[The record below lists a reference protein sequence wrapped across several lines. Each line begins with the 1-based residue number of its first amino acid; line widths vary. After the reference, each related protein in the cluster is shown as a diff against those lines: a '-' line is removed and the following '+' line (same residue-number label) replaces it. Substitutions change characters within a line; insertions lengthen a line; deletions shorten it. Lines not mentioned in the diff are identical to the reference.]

1 MTMNVL
7 PKKGGK
13 DMKKYL
19 SIVSKKTMWRC
30 AGILALALIGS
41 VLASTWPVQLAN
53 IYTDISTGQITT
65 QQQAWIAIAA
75 FGGVYL
81 TAECITILRRV
92 LLDCVIADHES
103 EVRQNSIEK
112 MLKMPV
118 AYNFNQNSGE
128 KTAQLNQGVTGMSQ
142 LIKILCNDIFATVL
156 TAACTLVQVVMNAPG
171 LMAGV
176 MLLYL
181 VVTILISLFQ
191 IRSQNGIRENIIA
204 QKNRLDGNVCQ
215 SISNLELVRSLNAET
230 YERKRLQ
237 PAISKISETEQKH
250 HRCMGSFDALKQGC
264 KIFFQIVILL
274 LSFLLIS
281 SGKMETGAVIT
292 VCLLFQQLVKPI
304 DEVYRFMDET
314 ASSLVKAKVLTEVF
328 SEDEDEVFSVHHHD
342 TESESNEIM
351 LNDVLITDPK
361 KTKAL
366 AHYDHL
372 CIPGKQVVGLVGPS
386 GCGKTTLVRCLDRF
400 YPYIRGS
407 VHVFGKALEDYTQ
420 SELTSDLCYMPQS
433 TFFFSGTIR
442 DNLVYGLNRQV
453 SDKELHEVLKK
464 ACILDSLMD
473 KVMES
478 NCENRDVL
486 ALEVAEKGENF
497 SGGQRQRLTL
507 ARAFLRTPKLFIFD
521 ESTANLDGESMGV
534 VLSNLEYHARKHGA
548 GILYISHDDRVVS
561 RCDQV
566 IHLHNLLSKDD
577 GLETAA

>member
-1 MTMNVL
+1 
-7 PKKGGK
+7 
-13 DMKKYL
+13 MKKYL
-19 SIVSKKTMWRC
+19 SIISKKTMWRC
-30 AGILALALIGS
+30 TGVLALALIGS
-41 VLASTWPVQLAN
+41 IMASSWPVQLAK
-53 IYTDISTGQITT
+53 IYTAISSGQIITM
-65 QQQAWIAIAA
+65 QQGAIAIAI

-81 TAECITILRRV
+81 TAECIAILRRV

-118 AYNFNQNSGE
+118 AYNFNRNSGE
-128 KTAQLNQGVTGMSQ
+128 KTAQLNQGVAGMSQ
-142 LIKILCNDIFATVL
+142 LIKILCNDIFATIL

-171 LMAGV
+171 LMAGI

-181 VVTILISLFQ
+181 AVTIIISVFQ
-191 IRSQNGIRENIIA
+191 IRSQNGIRENIIS
-204 QKNRLDGNVCQ
+204 QKNQLDGNVCQ
-215 SISNLELVRSLNAET
+215 SISNLELVRSLNAEA

-237 PAISKISETEQKH
+237 PAISQISATEQKH
-250 HRCMGSFDALKQGC
+250 HRCMGGFDALKQGC
-264 KIFFQIVILL
+264 KILFQIVILL
-274 LSFLLIS
+274 LSIVLIS

-314 ASSLVKAKVLTEVF
+314 ASSLIKAKVLTEVF
-328 SEDEDEVFSVHHHD
+328 SEDEDEVFSVSHHD
-342 TESESNEIM
+342 TETESNQIV

-372 CIPGKQVVGLVGPS
+372 SIPGKQVVGLVGPS

-407 VHVFGKALEDYTQ
+407 VQIFGKALEDYTQ
-420 SELTSDLCYMPQS
+420 RELASDLCYMPQS
-433 TFFFSGTIR
+433 SFFFSGTIR
-442 DNLVYGLNRQV
+442 DNLVYGLERQV
-453 SDKELHEVLKK
+453 SDAELYDVLKK

-473 KVMES
+473 KVMEN
-478 NCENRDVL
+478 NCETRDVL

-507 ARAFLRTPKLFIFD
+507 ARAFLRKPKLFIFD
-521 ESTANLDGESMGV
+521 ESTANLDGDSMGV
-534 VLSNLEYHARKHGA
+534 VLSNLECHARKHGA

-561 RCDQV
+561 RCDHI
-566 IHLHNLLSKDD
+566 IHLHNLLTKDETP
-577 GLETAA
+577 ETAA

>member
-1 MTMNVL
+1 
-7 PKKGGK
+7 
-13 DMKKYL
+13 MKKYL
-19 SIVSKKTMWRC
+19 TIISKKTMWRC
-30 AGILALALIGS
+30 AGVLTLALIS
-41 VLASTWPVQLAN
+41 SILASFWPVLLAN
-53 IYTDISTGQITT
+53 IYTNISNGQITT
-65 QQQAWIAIAA
+65 LHQGWIAIAT

-128 KTAQLNQGVTGMSQ
+128 KTAQLNQGVTGMSH
-142 LIKILCNDIFATVL
+142 LIKILCNDVFATIL
-156 TAACTLVQVVMNAPG
+156 TAACTLVQVVMNAPS

-181 VVTILISLFQ
+181 LVTIIISLFQ

-204 QKNRLDGNVCQ
+204 QKNQLDGNICQ
-215 SISNLELVRSLNAET
+215 SISNLELVRSMNAEA

-237 PAISKISETEQKH
+237 PAISKISETEQNH
-250 HRCMGSFDALKQGC
+250 HRCMGGFDTFKQGC
-264 KIFFQIVILL
+264 KIFFQITILL
-274 LSFLLIS
+274 LSIVLIG
-281 SGKMETGAVIT
+281 SGKMETGTVIT
-292 VCLLFQQLVKPI
+292 VCLLFQQLIKPI

-328 SEDEDEVFSVHHHD
+328 SEDEDDVFSVRHHD
-342 TESESNEIM
+342 VETKSNDIV
-351 LNDVLITDPK
+351 LDDVLITDPK
-361 KTKAL
+361 KGKAL
-366 AHYDHL
+366 AHYEHL
-372 CIPGKQVVGLVGPS
+372 LIPSNQIVALVGPS

-407 VHVFGKALEDYTQ
+407 VHLFGKPLEDYTQ

-442 DNLVYGLNRQV
+442 DNLVYGLDRQV
-453 SDKELHEVLKK
+453 SDSELYDVLKK
-464 ACILDSLMD
+464 ACILDSLVD
-473 KVMES
+473 KVRES
-478 NCENRDVL
+478 NREPRSVL

-497 SGGQRQRLTL
+497 SGGQKQRLTL
-507 ARAFLRTPKLFIFD
+507 ARAFLRTPRLYIFD

-534 VLSNLEYHARKHGA
+534 VLSNLEHHARKHGA

-561 RCDQV
+561 RCEQV
-566 IHLHNLLSKDD
+566 IHLHNCLSNDD
-577 GLETAA
+577 SIKAAA

>member
-53 IYTDISTGQITT
+53 IYTDISAGQITT

-181 VVTILISLFQ
+181 VVTIFISLFQ

-328 SEDEDEVFSVHHHD
+328 SEDEDEVFSVRHHD
-342 TESESNEIM
+342 TEFESNEIV

-372 CIPGKQVVGLVGPS
+372 CIPGKQVIGLVGPS

-400 YPYIRGS
+400 YPYIRGN

-420 SELTSDLCYMPQS
+420 NELTSDLCYMPQS

-442 DNLVYGLNRQV
+442 DNLVYGLNRQI

-534 VLSNLEYHARKHGA
+534 VLSNLEHHASKHGA

-577 GLETAA
+577 GLEIAA

>member
-1 MTMNVL
+1 
-7 PKKGGK
+7 
-13 DMKKYL
+13 MKKYL
-19 SIVSKKTMWRC
+19 SIISKKTMCRC
-30 AGILALALIGS
+30 AGVLALTFIGS
-41 VLASTWPVQLAN
+41 IMASSWPVQLAK
-53 IYTDISTGQITT
+53 IYTAISSGQIITL
-65 QQQAWIAIAA
+65 QQGVIAIAT

-81 TAECITILRRV
+81 TAECIAILRRV

-118 AYNFNQNSGE
+118 AYNFNHNSGE
-128 KTAQLNQGVTGMSQ
+128 KTAQLNQGVAGMSQ
-142 LIKILCNDIFATVL
+142 LIKILCNDIFATIL
-156 TAACTLVQVVMNAPG
+156 TAACTLIQVVLNAPG
-171 LMAGV
+171 LMAGI

-181 VVTILISLFQ
+181 AVTIIISVFQ
-191 IRSQNGIRENIIA
+191 IRSQNGIRENIIS
-204 QKNRLDGNVCQ
+204 QKNQLDGNVCQ
-215 SISNLELVRSLNAET
+215 SISNLELVRSLNAEA

-237 PAISKISETEQKH
+237 PAISQISATEQKH

-264 KIFFQIVILL
+264 KILFQIVILV
-274 LSFLLIS
+274 LSIVLIN

-328 SEDEDEVFSVHHHD
+328 SEDEDEVFSVVHHD
-342 TESESNEIM
+342 TENESNEIV
-351 LNDVLITDPK
+351 LSDVLITDPK

-372 CIPGKQVVGLVGPS
+372 SIPGKQVVGLVGPS

-407 VHVFGKALEDYTQ
+407 VQIFGKALEDYTQ
-420 SELTSDLCYMPQS
+420 RELTSDLCYMPQS
-433 TFFFSGTIR
+433 SFFFSGTIR
-442 DNLVYGLNRQV
+442 DNLVYGLERQV
-453 SDKELHEVLKK
+453 SDAELYDVLKK

-473 KVMES
+473 KVMEN
-478 NCENRDVL
+478 NCETRDVL

-507 ARAFLRTPKLFIFD
+507 ARAFLRKPKLFIFD
-521 ESTANLDGESMGV
+521 ESTANLDGDSMGV
-534 VLSNLEYHARKHGA
+534 VLSNLEYHAHKHGA

-561 RCDQV
+561 RCDH
-566 IHLHNLLSKDD
+566 IINLHNLLTKDETP
-577 GLETAA
+577 ETAA

>member
-1 MTMNVL
+1 
-7 PKKGGK
+7 
-13 DMKKYL
+13 MKKYL

-30 AGILALALIGS
+30 AGILVLALIGS

-281 SGKMETGAVIT
+281 SRKMETGAVIT

>member
-1 MTMNVL
+1 
-7 PKKGGK
+7 
-13 DMKKYL
+13 MKKYL
-19 SIVSKKTMWRC
+19 SIISKKTMWRC
-30 AGILALALIGS
+30 AGVLALAFIGS
-41 VLASTWPVQLAN
+41 IMASSWPVQLAK
-53 IYTDISTGQITT
+53 IYTAISSGQIITL
-65 QQQAWIAIAA
+65 QQGVIAIAT

-81 TAECITILRRV
+81 TAECIAILRRV

-118 AYNFNQNSGE
+118 AYNFNHNSGE
-128 KTAQLNQGVTGMSQ
+128 KTAQLNQGVAGMSQ
-142 LIKILCNDIFATVL
+142 LIKILCNDIFATIL
-156 TAACTLVQVVMNAPG
+156 TAACTLVQVVLNAPG
-171 LMAGV
+171 LMAGI

-181 VVTILISLFQ
+181 AVTIIISVFQ
-191 IRSQNGIRENIIA
+191 IRSQNGIRENIIS

-215 SISNLELVRSLNAET
+215 SISNLELVRSLNAEA

-237 PAISKISETEQKH
+237 PSISQISATEQKH
-250 HRCMGSFDALKQGC
+250 HRCMGGFDALKQGC
-264 KIFFQIVILL
+264 KILFQIVILV
-274 LSFLLIS
+274 LSIVLIS

-328 SEDEDEVFSVHHHD
+328 SEDEDEVFSVVHHD
-342 TESESNEIM
+342 TENESNEIV
-351 LNDVLITDPK
+351 LSDVLITDPK

-372 CIPGKQVVGLVGPS
+372 SIPGKQIVGLVGPS

-407 VHVFGKALEDYTQ
+407 VHIFGKALEDYTQ
-420 SELTSDLCYMPQS
+420 RELTSDLCYMPQS
-433 TFFFSGTIR
+433 SFFFSGTIR
-442 DNLVYGLNRQV
+442 DNLVYGLERQV
-453 SDKELHEVLKK
+453 SDAELYDVLKK

-473 KVMES
+473 KVMEN
-478 NCENRDVL
+478 NCETRDVL

-507 ARAFLRTPKLFIFD
+507 ARAFLRKPKLFIFD
-521 ESTANLDGESMGV
+521 ESTANLDGDSMGV
-534 VLSNLEYHARKHGA
+534 VLSNLEYHAHKHGA

-561 RCDQV
+561 RCDH
-566 IHLHNLLSKDD
+566 IINLHNLLTKDETP
-577 GLETAA
+577 ETAA

>member
-1 MTMNVL
+1 
-7 PKKGGK
+7 
-13 DMKKYL
+13 MKKYL

-30 AGILALALIGS
+30 AGILVLALIGS

-342 TESESNEIM
+342 IESESNEIV

-577 GLETAA
+577 SLETAA

>member
-1 MTMNVL
+1 
-7 PKKGGK
+7 
-13 DMKKYL
+13 MKKYL

>member
-1 MTMNVL
+1 MTMNAL

-13 DMKKYL
+13 DMKKYI

-30 AGILALALIGS
+30 AGILVLTLIGS

-342 TESESNEIM
+342 TESESNEIV

-400 YPYIRGS
+400 YPYIRGN

-577 GLETAA
+577 SLETAA